1 MDKQGEWTNRV
12 LVHTLRIPQ
21 PITCHPPAV
30 STNLFL
36 VAGQPSVRNLPTE
49 ANVEPLVCVVTL
61 RAHTMAAVEVQCVV
75 VIPRAC
81 TTAVDALRN
90 AVLRGLVWPR
100 RLRGGS
106 GNGNRERAAYEMGVA
121 MGTGT
126 VEVYA
131 SVYHSTEQEWIS
143 AEVVMSPQSTTVMFL
158 KVVAV
163 VT

>member
-1 MDKQGEWTNRV
+1 MHR
-12 LVHTLRIPQ
+12 
-21 PITCHPPAV
+21 
-30 STNLFL
+30 
-36 VAGQPSVRNLPTE
+36 
-49 ANVEPLVCVVTL
+49 
-61 RAHTMAAVEVQCVV
+61 
-75 VIPRAC
+75 
-81 TTAVDALRN
+81 
-90 AVLRGLVWPR
+90 LRGGSGHVNRERADTRWQWQWEQGTR